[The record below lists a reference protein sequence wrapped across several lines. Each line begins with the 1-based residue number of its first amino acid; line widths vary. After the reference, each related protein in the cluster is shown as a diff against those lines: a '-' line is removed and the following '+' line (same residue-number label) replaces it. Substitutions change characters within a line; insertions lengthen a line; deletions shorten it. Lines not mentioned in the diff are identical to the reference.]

1 MTMMVG
7 GSPGTI
13 YSETDLTQGK
23 CPILGT
29 KLSVVDPVAGGV
41 KEYVLCKVAASNNL
55 ISGQVCTINGAFV
68 VTVAAVA
75 AGNTREDQLGVAIT
89 PVTSGTASASTLIW
103 VQIYGR
109 CSVLA
114 STSILPNV
122 SLKVGTTAGQ
132 LTTAGAVTASA
143 HVKGIVLIATSNTA
157 GSLTS
162 AMLNYPRYGTYSF

>member
-1 MTMMVG
+1 MTMLVG
-7 GSPGTI
+7 GSPGRI
-13 YSETDLTQGK
+13 YSEADQTAGI
-23 CPILGT
+23 CPSLGT
-29 KLSVVDPVAGGV
+29 RLSVVDPVAGGN

-55 ISGQVCTINGAFV
+55 ISGHVCTINGNFV

-114 STSILPNV
+114 SLSILPNIG
-122 SLKVGTTAGQ
+122 LKIGTTAGQ
-132 LTTAGAVTASA
+132 VTTAGTVTASA

-157 GSLTS
+157 GSLTQ
-162 AMLNYPRYGTYSF
+162 AMLTYPRYGTYSF